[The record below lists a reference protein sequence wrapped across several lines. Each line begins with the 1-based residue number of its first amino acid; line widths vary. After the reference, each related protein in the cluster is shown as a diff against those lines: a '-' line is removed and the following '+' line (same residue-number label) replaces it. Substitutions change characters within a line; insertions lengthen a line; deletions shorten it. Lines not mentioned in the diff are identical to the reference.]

1 MDLGVGCGGAVRKG
15 TPRKHPLVLS
25 SGLQPPKPD
34 AVLLGRVLGSRL
46 PRCAKSRHQKPFIVV
61 ELFPE
66 SLLGL
71 GLGSPLFR
79 QGKTAVEV
87 TQAGGTAGPG
97 PGTMCLPEA
106 SPGAPAGSQPPG
118 CAPPGVGN
126 TLASQRGA
134 PFNPGLWGVVIIS
147 KIHRQEGEAGTFL
160 SPLTLLP

>member
-1 MDLGVGCGGAVRKG
+1 MLFSQMDLGVGCGGAIKKG
-15 TPRKHPLVLS
+15 TPRKPPLVLS
-25 SGLQPPKPD
+25 SGLQLPKPD

-87 TQAGGTAGPG
+87 AQAGGTAGPG

-106 SPGAPAGSQPPG
+106 SPGGPAGSQPPG
-118 CAPPGVGN
+118 CA
-126 TLASQRGA
+126 
-134 PFNPGLWGVVIIS
+134 PGLWGVVIIS

-160 SPLTLLP
+160 SPRCSCPDGFLP